1 MKTNRY
7 NQNHLELIKAFE
19 KLLQENITS
28 LKQRASENIE
38 MAEKFVSES
47 IKSYIS
53 IGERYYKEFHPE
65 EWQTKLEEEKQ
76 KIESESQNQ
85 ICKINTE
92 LEEQIKQA
100 GQAHKKA
107 IEEQEKFQESLL
119 DIEINSQISLAGG
132 QKTFF
137 VKTFLSQIDSW
148 GHFDRS
154 TEAYI
159 KKQLGDY
166 TKEIGNWKDS
176 GVVTEYIVR
185 NCQKE
190 LESIFTKKLLTDEE
204 EAVAFSHLEE
214 YGYRFMTEYGP
225 LLKLGSSEKIDPT
238 VKKLLSYSYTDQD
251 TELSREGLKNKLIR
265 DLTKIIKVNP
275 SIKLLLNVSPQ
286 DGNIYIYGKKLSE
299 IMEHSFAQDFDG
311 YYDKLPTK
319 KVGHIVVSKAS
330 SYIEDMESDFVDI
343 FVHEHIH
350 QAMEILFDNFCK
362 PYKADDQLAQA
373 SFSQVMRFVKESYF
387 SRMETLKAKVT
398 TLDSSEWN
406 LLPFNSMEINGDTV
420 IKLSLAQTKDIKKSL
435 QGIFTQSAKDI
446 GDKSSQSSVSNII
459 SIIDSYVDNEEL
471 LFSQG
476 ENVFD
481 KFSKGLSEFL
491 PSLKEGSIKIILS
504 YLIDIEA
511 ITPGPFHFLS
521 RYPEEA
527 WDSEAIAHYF
537 EHVAAEIRDPSSK
550 TKLAAWKETGIDKYF
565 TEHILPPT
573 VEHLTQKFFTN
584 NDENR
589 ELAKNLLAPSWNSE
603 EVDTL
608 FNTAHS
614 VSILG
619 GELVE
624 AAF

>member
-76 KIESESQNQ
+76 KIESELQNQ

-100 GQAHKKA
+100 GEAHKKA

-286 DGNIYIYGKKLSE
+286 YGNIYIYGKKLSE

-343 FVHEHIH
+343 FIHEHVH

-373 SFSQVMRFVKESYF
+373 SFSHVMKLVKASH
-387 SRMETLKAKVT
+387 SSKIKAIIGHFDLSKGSVP
-398 TLDSSEWN
+398 
-406 LLPFNSMEINGDTV
+406 PFDKMEINENTV
-420 IKLSLAQTKDIKKSL
+420 IKLSLEQTKDIKQLL
-435 QGIFTQSAKDI
+435 QDIFTQSAKDI

>member
-1 MKTNRY
+1 
-7 NQNHLELIKAFE
+7 
-19 KLLQENITS
+19 
-28 LKQRASENIE
+28 
-38 MAEKFVSES
+38 
-47 IKSYIS
+47 
-53 IGERYYKEFHPE
+53 
-65 EWQTKLEEEKQ
+65 
-76 KIESESQNQ
+76 
-85 ICKINTE
+85 
-92 LEEQIKQA
+92 
-100 GQAHKKA
+100 A
-107 IEEQEKFQESLL
+107 IQEQEKFQESLL

-148 GHFDRS
+148 GHFDKE
-154 TEAYI
+154 TETYI
-159 KKQLGDY
+159 EKQLGDY
-166 TKEIGNWKDS
+166 VKEIGNWKDL
-176 GVVTEYIVR
+176 GVVTEYVVR

-204 EAVAFSHLEE
+204 EATAFTHLKK

-225 LLKLGSSEKIDPT
+225 LLSFDSSEKIDPT
-238 VKKLLSYSYTDQD
+238 IKKLLSYSYTDQRPG
-251 TELSREGLKNKLIR
+251 LSRDALKNKLIR

-275 SIKLLLNVSPQ
+275 SIKLILNVSPQ
-286 DGNIYIYGKKLSE
+286 YGNIYIYGKKLSE
-299 IMEHSFAQDFDG
+299 IMVQNLEQDFDG
-311 YYDKLPTK
+311 YYEKSPSQELD
-319 KVGHIVVSKAS
+319 HIVVSKAS

-343 FVHEHIH
+343 FIHEHVH

-373 SFSQVMRFVKESYF
+373 SFSHVMRFVKESYF

-398 TLDSSEWN
+398 TLDSSEWS

-435 QGIFTQSAKDI
+435 QEIFTQSAKDI

-459 SIIDSYVDNEEL
+459 SVIDSYVDNEEL

-491 PSLKEGSIKIILS
+491 PSLKEGSIKIILI

-584 NDENR
+584 NDEKR

>member
-1 MKTNRY
+1 
-7 NQNHLELIKAFE
+7 
-19 KLLQENITS
+19 
-28 LKQRASENIE
+28 
-38 MAEKFVSES
+38 
-47 IKSYIS
+47 
-53 IGERYYKEFHPE
+53 
-65 EWQTKLEEEKQ
+65 
-76 KIESESQNQ
+76 
-85 ICKINTE
+85 
-92 LEEQIKQA
+92 
-100 GQAHKKA
+100 
-107 IEEQEKFQESLL
+107 
-119 DIEINSQISLAGG
+119 
-132 QKTFF
+132 
-137 VKTFLSQIDSW
+137 
-148 GHFDRS
+148 
-154 TEAYI
+154 
-159 KKQLGDY
+159 
-166 TKEIGNWKDS
+166 
-176 GVVTEYIVR
+176 
-185 NCQKE
+185 
-190 LESIFTKKLLTDEE
+190 
-204 EAVAFSHLEE
+204 
-214 YGYRFMTEYGP
+214 MTEYEP
-225 LLKLGSSEKIDPT
+225 LLSFDSSEKIDPT
-238 VKKLLSYSYTDQD
+238 IKKLLSYSYTDQRPG
-251 TELSREGLKNKLIR
+251 LSRDALKNKLIR
-265 DLTKIIKVNP
+265 DLTKIIKVDS

-286 DGNIYIYGKKLSE
+286 YGNIYIYGKKLSE

-343 FVHEHIH
+343 FVHEHVH

-387 SRMETLKAKVT
+387 SRMEAIKAKIEPFG
-398 TLDSSEWN
+398 LSEGSV
-406 LLPFNSMEINGDTV
+406 LPFDKMEINEDTV
-420 IKLSLAQTKDIKKSL
+420 IKLSLAQTKDIKQLL

-550 TKLAAWKETGIDKYF
+550 TKLAVWKETGIDKYF